1 MSNTASKPVHEIR
14 LNRVKLAIWQNQ
26 GQNGAYFSISVSRV
40 FKKDDDWQRSD
51 TLQANDL
58 LALAKAAD
66 LADSWIREQPR
77 NPAA

>member
-1 MSNTASKPVHEIR
+1 MSNTTSKPVHEIR

-26 GQNGAYFSISVSRV
+26 GQNGAYFSVSVSRV

-51 TLQANDL
+51 TLQAGDL

-77 NPAA
+77 TPAA